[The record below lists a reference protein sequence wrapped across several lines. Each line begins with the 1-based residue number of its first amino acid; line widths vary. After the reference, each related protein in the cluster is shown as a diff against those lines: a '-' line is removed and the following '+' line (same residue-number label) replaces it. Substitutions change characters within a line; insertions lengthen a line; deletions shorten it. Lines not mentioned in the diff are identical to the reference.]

1 MLSKAVDHLQTREE
15 QLQPSEAQE
24 ESSGGDSLLHIALL
38 STVVFHG
45 AWQKQFLFTETQ
57 NLPFTLSDGSTV
69 KVPMMY
75 QSTEVNFGKG
85 RNKTDTNQRTF
96 PCGVLMDYNSGP
108 AWTTQMGPSNI
119 CPSPPHVCLAW

>member
-1 MLSKAVDHLQTREE
+1 MLSKAVDRLQTREE
-15 QLQPSEAQE
+15 QLQSIEAQE
-24 ESSGGDSLLHIALL
+24 ESSGRESLLHIALL

-85 RNKTDTNQRTF
+85 RTKTDTAQLTF
-96 PCGVLMDYNSGP
+96 PCGVLMGCPLGNSNGDQRNLSIGS
-108 AWTTQMGPSNI
+108 TCM
-119 CPSPPHVCLAW
+119 LAHRDT